1 MVLGVQTYQKCQG
14 LKETCKLAS
23 YYSSL
28 PSLQAVVEVAGL
40 QGMLRAALVCGIT
53 HLGLSPL
60 RPSEQLEMWREEFE
74 GCS

>member
-1 MVLGVQTYQKCQG
+1 MVLGLQTYQKCQG

-23 YYSSL
+23 YYCSL
-28 PSLQAVVEVAGL
+28 LSLQAGMEVQGL
-40 QGMLRAALVCGIT
+40 QGMLRAALVCAIT

-60 RPSEQLEMWREEFE
+60 RPSEHLEMWREEFE